1 MKAYLAA
8 ALAVS
13 VCAPASAAPAGPAAA
28 VHRVFDIMR
37 EGSQIGTNTFDI
49 ARSGDATSVK
59 IVTHVLVKV
68 MYVTAY
74 RYDHSETASYK
85 GNQLVSFT
93 ATTNDNGTN
102 HEITAEQ
109 KDGKV
114 ILTVDGE
121 TREAAKGI
129 VPASLWSADVS
140 NKSQLFDT
148 GNGKLL
154 STKARDLG
162 DEMVEIHGAP
172 LHLRH
177 IKLSGQFDRDLWFD
191 KDGLVKLAML
201 GTDHSRIVS
210 ELRQSTAAR

>member
-1 MKAYLAA
+1 MKASFAA
-8 ALAVS
+8 ALALS
-13 VCAPASAAPAGPAAA
+13 VIAPASAAPAGPAAN

-49 ARSGDATSVK
+49 TRSGDTTEVK

-68 MYVTAY
+68 MFVNAY
-74 RYDHSETASYK
+74 RYDHKETASYK
-85 GNQLVSFT
+85 GTQLVSFT
-93 ATTNDNGTN
+93 ATTNDNGTD
-102 HEITAEQ
+102 HEIAAEQ

-114 ILTVDGE
+114 ILTVDGD

-129 VPASLWSADVS
+129 VPASLWSADIS
-140 NKSQLFDT
+140 NKPQLFDT

-154 STKARDLG
+154 STKPRDLG
-162 DEMVEIHGAP
+162 DEMVEIHGVSQ
-172 LHLRH
+172 HLRH

-201 GTDHSRIVS
+201 GTDHSKITS